1 MYKTRHAWFFLMPTG
16 ILLVTFS
23 LVPAVW
29 AFFLGFTNYNVFQPV
44 EWVGLSNYATLMK
57 DGEFWNALRNTFFF
71 WLLVTPALVV
81 IPVFIA
87 VLVNQKLRGIK
98 IFRLVMYFPFLVSVV
113 VTALLW
119 GWMFQSEGVLNYV
132 LSLFNLGP
140 VGWLT
145 EKSTALPSLAMI
157 TIWQGA
163 GYYMLIYLAGLQ
175 AIPRHLYESAEID
188 GAGIWRK
195 QWHITFPMLRPVIF
209 FVAVISTMS
218 AFKEFTLMLVMTEG
232 GPLGATTTVVY
243 LVFEEAFQKLNMGYA
258 SAISTILFIIILLL
272 TILNQRLFDR
282 ETYI

>member
-1 MYKTRHAWFFLMPTG
+1 
-16 ILLVTFS
+16 
-23 LVPAVW
+23 
-29 AFFLGFTNYNVFQPV
+29 
-44 EWVGLSNYATLMK
+44 
-57 DGEFWNALRNTFFF
+57 
-71 WLLVTPALVV
+71 
-81 IPVFIA
+81 
-87 VLVNQKLRGIK
+87 
-98 IFRLVMYFPFLVSVV
+98 
-113 VTALLW
+113 
-119 GWMFQSEGVLNYV
+119 
-132 LSLFNLGP
+132 
-140 VGWLT
+140 
-145 EKSTALPSLAMI
+145 
-157 TIWQGA
+157 
-163 GYYMLIYLAGLQ
+163 MLIYLAGLQ